1 MYRVEACCFLYSC
14 DFAVLPG
21 YPAHQTAHLHSMPAV
36 SGGSDMLKHC
46 PIRNGSDTGV
56 IRTITPVGYSPKVK
70 ARRKPS
76 GVRSARKTARWGRN
90 ARKTCQWHI
99 FSEGRAAAPDKFSAK
114 NGRQP
119 RGSVARSGSDS
130 RTLLRTWG
138 QRPGPCRHHR
148 KNAGDPQD
156 FRSIAQNYRI

>member
-1 MYRVEACCFLYSC
+1 MTKPKQKKWACNPESNRTTGQTLFLSSC

-21 YPAHQTAHLHSMPAV
+21 YPAHLAAHLHSMPAV

-70 ARRKPS
+70 ARRKLS

-90 ARKTCQWHI
+90 ARKMCQWHI
-99 FSEGRAAAPDKFSAK
+99 FSEGRAAALGGFQRRPGGSPGRFSAED
-114 NGRQP
+114 GRP
-119 RGSVARSGSDS
+119 MNASG
-130 RTLLRTWG
+130 
-138 QRPGPCRHHR
+138 
-148 KNAGDPQD
+148 
-156 FRSIAQNYRI
+156 